1 LCFIGTGGFFFIE
14 VVLGSIYFFI
24 WFGKRGQLV
33 NKELTERFY
42 LRCRAADVDAETPTE
57 RFFSTS
63 AMFLVDRLKED
74 REATMTESIGLTSMT
89 AFLDTISNVAFIYD
103 IQSKS
108 FPKDSKDDIGGVT
121 RNQSIFMVTSFW
133 CCIAG

>member
-1 LCFIGTGGFFFIE
+1 M
-14 VVLGSIYFFI
+14 
-24 WFGKRGQLV
+24 
-33 NKELTERFY
+33 FY
-42 LRCRAADVDAETPTE
+42 LRCRACDTDSETPTE

-103 IQSKS
+103 I
-108 FPKDSKDDIGGVT
+108 
-121 RNQSIFMVTSFW
+121 
-133 CCIAG
+133 